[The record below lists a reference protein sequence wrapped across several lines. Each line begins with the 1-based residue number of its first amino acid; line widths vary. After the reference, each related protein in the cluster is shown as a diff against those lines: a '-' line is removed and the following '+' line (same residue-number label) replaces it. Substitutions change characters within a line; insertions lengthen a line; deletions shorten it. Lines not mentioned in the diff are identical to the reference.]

1 MLPGQWSWY
10 PTIFKGETT
19 VGILDRMLPVPGYG
33 IHLYSPEARNSMDR
47 MHPGIP
53 ALWPKLALE
62 GLDGGGGGERGGA
75 TTPSQYPPSPHSYLH
90 LSKNGVGGGWR
101 EATY

>member
-1 MLPGQWSWY
+1 MVMVSNCIQGWNY
-10 PTIFKGETT
+10 T

-33 IHLYSPEARNSMDR
+33 IHLYSSGARNSMDR

-62 GLDGGGGGERGGA
+62 GLDGEMGGGVT
-75 TTPSQYPPSPHSYLH
+75 TTPSQDPPSPPLVTP
-90 LSKNGVGGGWR
+90 LVKEWGGGGGWR